1 MCFIAFIV
9 HHISFKSF
17 IFLLDIYTL
26 SCYYNNRKG
35 VIQMSKQKRAMKK
48 PTKNPVDWRQTF
60 IGALVDLIVG
70 TLLLLIAKL
79 IEK

>member
-1 MCFIAFIV
+1 
-9 HHISFKSF
+9 
-17 IFLLDIYTL
+17 
-26 SCYYNNRKG
+26 
-35 VIQMSKQKRAMKK
+35 MSKRKRATKK

-79 IEK
+79 MEK